1 MKTLFDSDAS
11 AEIVQRIN
19 KLKPSSPQLWGKMN
33 VAQMLA
39 HCSAGIEMHN
49 GDIKPPRVFIGRVI
63 GPFFKPLLTN
73 DKPFRKGTPTA
84 PELLIVDERNFEK
97 EKERLIGLINR
108 FVREGREGVTKH
120 PHPFFGKL
128 KEDEWGMGAYKH
140 LDHHLQQFG
149 V

>member
-1 MKTLFDSDAS
+1 MKTLFDSNAG
-11 AEIVQRIN
+11 AEIILRIN
-19 KLKPSSPQLWGKMN
+19 KLTPSSKRVWGKMD

-39 HCSAGIEMHN
+39 HCSAGIEMQN
-49 GDIKPPRVFIGRVI
+49 GDIKPPRVFIGKVI
-63 GPFFKPLLTN
+63 GPFFKSLLTN
-73 DKPFRKGTPTA
+73 EKPFRRNTPTA
-84 PELLIVDERNFEK
+84 PELMIVDEKEFEK

-108 FVREGREGVTKH
+108 FVKEGKQGVTKH